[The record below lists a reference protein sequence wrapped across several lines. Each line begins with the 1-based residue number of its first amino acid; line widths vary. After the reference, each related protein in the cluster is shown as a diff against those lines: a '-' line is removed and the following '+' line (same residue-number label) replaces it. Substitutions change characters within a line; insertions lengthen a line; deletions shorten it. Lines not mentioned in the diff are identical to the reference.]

1 MILAVIPARGSSRGL
16 PRKNLRVLG
25 GLPMIAW
32 TVRAALGA
40 QRVDRT
46 VVSTE
51 DEEIAIV
58 ARSFGAEVPFLRPFD
73 LADDT
78 TPTLPVIE
86 HAVRELESNGDVV
99 SAVVTLQP
107 TSPLRGS
114 GLIDE
119 AVDLLASSGARSVVA
134 VTPLGMAIS
143 VIGGVAGG
151 RVLLD
156 HGPGDAR
163 RQAAPEAMRITGSIY
178 VTSRALL
185 AEGRLLDDRPAA
197 LVTRGAAALDIDDE
211 RGLRAAR
218 RALDAVRGR

>member
-1 MILAVIPARGSSRGL
+1 MILAVIPARGGSRAL
-16 PRKNLRVLG
+16 RRKNLRMVG

-40 QRVDRT
+40 DRVDRT
-46 VVSTE
+46 IVSTD
-51 DEEIAIV
+51 DEEIATA
-58 ARSFGAEVPFLRPFD
+58 ARRFGAEVPFLRPFD
-73 LADDT
+73 LAGDD
-78 TPTLPVIE
+78 TPTLPVIQ
-86 HAVRELESNGDVV
+86 HAVRELEGTGATV

-114 GLIDE
+114 ELIDA

-134 VTPLGMAIS
+134 VTPLAIPIS
-143 VIGGVAGG
+143 VVGSLADG
-151 RVLLD
+151 RF
-156 HGPGDAR
+156 HRAQPEGDVR

-178 VTSRALL
+178 VTSRDLL
-185 AEGRLLDDRPAA
+185 GEGRLLDEHPAG

-218 RALDAVRGR
+218 RAAGRIPRP

>member
-1 MILAVIPARGSSRGL
+1 MILAVIPARGWSSAL
-16 PRKNLRVLG
+16 PRKNLRTVG

-32 TVRAALGA
+32 TIRAALGA
-40 QRVDRT
+40 YRVDRT

-51 DEEIAIV
+51 DEEIAGV
-58 ARSFGAEVPFLRPFD
+58 ARRHGAEVPFLRPLD
-73 LADDT
+73 LAGDD

-86 HAVRELESNGDVV
+86 HAVRELEAAGGVV

-114 GLIDE
+114 DLIDE

-134 VTPLGMAIS
+134 VTPLAMPIS
-143 VIGGVAGG
+143 VIGGVADGRFLPASAGG
-151 RVLLD
+151 DV
-156 HGPGDAR
+156 R

-178 VTSRALL
+178 VTSRELL
-185 AEGRLLDDRPAA
+185 AEGRLLDERPAA
-197 LVTRGAAALDIDDE
+197 LVTRGPAAIDIDDE

-218 RALDAVRGR
+218 RAFSALRGR